1 LTLVGRSIGNSELLK
16 LLVIDILLYAL
27 FYIVYVGLGAILGGL
42 LRKALKPAEQKPVTV
57 AGPATTAA
65 SG

>member
-1 LTLVGRSIGNSELLK
+1 
-16 LLVIDILLYAL
+16 LLVLETLFSAL
-27 FYIVYVGLGAILGGL
+27 FYIVYVGLGATLGGL
-42 LRKALKPAEQKPVTV
+42 LRKALKPAEQKPTTV